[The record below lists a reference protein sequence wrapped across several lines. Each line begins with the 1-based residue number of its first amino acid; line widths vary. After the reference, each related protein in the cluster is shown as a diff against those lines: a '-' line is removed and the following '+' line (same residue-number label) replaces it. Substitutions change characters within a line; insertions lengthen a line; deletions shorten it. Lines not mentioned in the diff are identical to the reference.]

1 MVVDGHDCLI
11 QAPEDSDQFYFCT
24 PLEESMGIKLTEAY
38 PLEIPHRMRRKTGA
52 SGYAMHEGCWI
63 LTTRLLDVNV
73 IKAHLKEFINAL
85 PWASRAA
92 GRRANF
98 IPPADPLSLLELRA
112 FLAQEEER
120 YRVAKHKQRSN
131 DGVDQLYVSPGMP
144 LSRVFMQVSFTQGMD
159 LRSGITS
166 SAARFLPSELILQ
179 IMDYLPGSQE
189 ILHLMLVFPF
199 WAPKI
204 PYFYWRTRFR
214 KELMLERDELP
225 DLDALNWQRAYCGLD
240 YLYGA
245 SQAIRGRRRIL
256 AEIQPIK

>member
-1 MVVDGHDCLI
+1 MIVDGHDCQI

-73 IKAHLKEFINAL
+73 IKAHLKEFIYAL
-85 PWASRAA
+85 PWASRTA
-92 GRRANF
+92 GRNG
-98 IPPADPLSLLELRA
+98 
-112 FLAQEEER
+112 LAIW
-120 YRVAKHKQRSN
+120 
-131 DGVDQLYVSPGMP
+131 DYVEGGP
-144 LSRVFMQVSFTQGMD
+144 F
-159 LRSGITS
+159 
-166 SAARFLPSELILQ
+166 SELILQ
-179 IMDYLPGSQE
+179 IMDYLLGSQE

-199 WAPKI
+199 WAPKV

-214 KELMLERDELP
+214 KKVMLEQDELP

-256 AEIQPIK
+256 AEIQTIKERFLASLRNE